1 MGTQATQSLRKTQVM
16 ISSTFKGRREWGS
29 IAQNKGTVY
38 LGLLHLSAQFL
49 LFCLFYPFYHFH
61 LFLISYYFI
70 HSFINTYQALKWVE
84 AYL

>member
-49 LFCLFYPFYHFH
+49 LFCLFLPLLPLPFVFN
-61 LFLISYYFI
+61 FLLLHSLIYKHIS
-70 HSFINTYQALKWVE
+70 ST
-84 AYL
+84 